1 MSTNNYPA
9 NFSSLN
15 QSQSKSLNLVLEIDG
30 LGVTFSLRQTYKRAD
45 YGDPGLTYGI
55 AGLTYGGLYIDQNS
69 LPYISSDSS
78 LSIQQRLEPEQGRAS
93 ISQMSI
99 VLVDK
104 DGYVSNI
111 VSPGGSVLPEILGRS
126 IKIRVGYEQSGY
138 PEDYYVA
145 YRGIITTVS
154 TQAGKVTLGFG
165 DANQKRRQATFK
177 LAKSV
182 LETDI
187 VGSVV
192 TIYTDTDNFYQIGRT
207 GIDPLDNDVDCYLKI
222 DDEVIRYGQIPYP
235 GQVKFLTR
243 GSRGTTQTDHTAGT
257 DILNTIQIKG
267 HPITIALKVMLSGW
281 NGPYLTGETFQ
292 ALGTNG
298 SSSLTNGILLNSEKD
313 AVLDYGLTVGD
324 SVIMTRPDTT
334 EMTFTITAI
343 EDGQGLQN
351 RVLRTDFPTGYVANA
366 TGYTLAFRSQFD
378 TLPVLAGLKMSPQDV
393 DVAGHITIRDTDLTD
408 GSYYMQLY
416 IQNQQVGKEFIEQQL
431 YLPIG
436 CYSLTRFGKL
446 SVNLTKTPIA
456 SSQLVFLSVDNI
468 LEAENITQTRSMN
481 SRKFFN
487 EVQFNYDQEDDGRY
501 LSVRRSLDT
510 DSLNEIGVLSILP
523 ISSNGLKT
531 SLGADT
537 LVTNISTKLL
547 NRYKRGA
554 YEIKVKVNFGTGAEI
569 EVGDVIALEDNGT
582 LHITNFD
589 TGERDLGV
597 TLFEVIDKTMD
608 VKSGTVSLGL
618 ISGQFGAASDRF
630 GTISPSS
637 IVTTG
642 STNSTIRVA
651 TSYGAA
657 LEQDKWSDYVGQ
669 PIIVR
674 DTEWTTV
681 TQVTLSSIDTATTP
695 IGLNISPPL
704 GSVPS
709 VGYIVEVPPYPNT
722 IYQAEN
728 ALYKALHGFMDPSVA
743 CLAGGS
749 TYGFKV
755 SSGNIDKFLVGATLL
770 VRDTN
775 WSAVSPEVKVVAVD
789 NGTNTVT
796 VSDSL
801 GFSPGVGYY
810 AEIVGFKDGGA
821 GYRVY

>member
-9 NFSSLN
+9 NFSALN
-15 QSQSKSLNLVLEIDG
+15 SSQSKALNLVLEIDG

-45 YGDPGLTYGI
+45 YGDPGLVYGL
-55 AGLTYGGLYIDQNS
+55 AGLTYGGLYIDDTS
-69 LPYISSDSS
+69 LPYISTESS

-99 VLVDK
+99 VLIDK

-138 PEDYYVA
+138 PDDYYIA
-145 YRGIITTVS
+145 YRGIITTVT
-154 TQAGKVTLGFG
+154 TQAGRVTLGFG
-165 DANQKRRQATFK
+165 DANQKRRQAAFK
-177 LAKSV
+177 LAKSTLDV
-182 LETDI
+182 AITGLPT
-187 VGSVV
+187 

-207 GIDPLDNDVDCYLKI
+207 GIDPIDFDTKCYLKI
-222 DDEVIRYGQIPYP
+222 DDEVIQYGNIPFS
-235 GQVKFLTR
+235 GQVTSLTR
-243 GSRGTTQTDHTAGT
+243 GQRGTTSANHASGV
-257 DILNTIQIKG
+257 DILNTIQIQG
-267 HPITIALKVMLSGW
+267 HPITVALKIMLSGW
-281 NGPYLTGETFQ
+281 NGPYLSGETFQ

-313 AVLDYGLTVGD
+313 AVLDYGLSVGD
-324 SVIMTRPDTT
+324 SVTVTRPDTT
-334 EMTFTITAI
+334 FSTYMITAI
-343 EDGQGLQN
+343 EGGQGLQN
-351 RVLRTDFPTGYVANA
+351 RVLRTDSPTGYLADA
-366 TGYTLAFRSQFD
+366 TGYTLSFRSQFD

-393 DVAGHITIRDTDLTD
+393 DVAGHIAIRDTDLTD
-408 GSYYMQLY
+408 ASYYVQLY
-416 IQNQQVGKEFIEQQL
+416 VQSQQVGKEFIEQQL
-431 YLPIG
+431 YLPFG
-436 CYSLTRFGKL
+436 LYSLTKFGKL
-446 SVNLTKTPIA
+446 SVALTKTPIA
-456 SSQLVFLSVDNI
+456 TSDLVFLSVDNI

-487 EVQFNYDQEDDGRY
+487 EIQFNYDQADDGKY

-510 DSLNEIGVLSILP
+510 DSLNEIGILSILP

-531 SLGADT
+531 SLGAAT
-537 LVTNISTKLL
+537 VVTNISTKLL

-569 EVGDVIALEDNGT
+569 EVGDVVAIQDNGT

-589 TGERDLGV
+589 TGERDLET

-618 ISGQFGAASDRF
+618 ISGQFGSAADRF

-637 IVTTG
+637 VVATG
-642 STNSTIRVA
+642 STASSIRVA

-657 LEQDKWSDYVGQ
+657 LEQDKWQDYIGQ
-669 PIIVR
+669 PIIIR
-674 DTEWTTV
+674 DSDWTSV

-695 IGLNISPPL
+695 IALNVSPAL
-704 GSVPS
+704 GSVPPA
-709 VGYIVEVPPYPNT
+709 GYIVDIPPYPNT
-722 IYQAEN
+722 TYRAEN
-728 ALYKALHGFMDPSVA
+728 SLYKSLHGFMDPSVP

-749 TYGFKV
+749 AFGFVV
-755 SSGNIDKFLVGATLL
+755 SGADIDQFLVGATLL

-775 WSAVSPEVKVVAVD
+775 WSTVSPEVRVAAVD
-789 NGTNTVT
+789 PGTNTVT
-796 VSDSL
+796 VAASL